1 MPAPLDTFPSSRNMQ
16 SDSQFVRGGASN
28 LTLGLMAAGASG
40 NGISIDSGVGGANGY
55 SVGSFTHSN
64 GIPMNASRLRR
75 ESMAHRDLAGSLTN
89 KMSWGGKSVESWVMD
104 EYVCPLDTFTVP
116 TSLRFSC
123 NIGLFDVCVT
133 DLIVTVS

>member
-1 MPAPLDTFPSSRNMQ
+1 MPAPIDTFPSSRNMQ
-16 SDSQFVRGGASN
+16 SDSHFARGGASN

-40 NGISIDSGVGGANGY
+40 NGMVMDSGVGGGNGFH
-55 SVGSFTHSN
+55 VGSFTHSN

-104 EYVCPLDTFTVP
+104 EYVCPLWMI
-116 TSLRFSC
+116 S
-123 NIGLFDVCVT
+123 
-133 DLIVTVS
+133 

>member
-1 MPAPLDTFPSSRNMQ
+1 MQ
-16 SDSQFVRGGASN
+16 SDSQFSRGGASN

-104 EYVCPLDTFTVP
+104 EYVCPSTRLLF
-116 TSLRFSC
+116 LRHYAFP
-123 NIGLFDVCVT
+123 VT
-133 DLIVTVS
+133 LGYTKLV

>member
-1 MPAPLDTFPSSRNMQ
+1 
-16 SDSQFVRGGASN
+16 
-28 LTLGLMAAGASG
+28 MAAGASG

-75 ESMAHRDLAGSLTN
+75 ESMAHRDLASSLTN

-104 EYVCPLDTFTVP
+104 EYVCPSIHLL
-116 TSLRFSC
+116 SLRHYAFP
-123 NIGLFDVCVT
+123 VT
-133 DLIVTVS
+133 LGYTKLV